1 MIIIKIPL
9 IFHIEKTNNK
19 IAPNKF
25 VKINNQAIYNG
36 SLNRFGRAIVMENL
50 HNYISVFLPKKLKNL
65 EIKKRILINY
75 KLRTV
80 INHGDIRLVKGK
92 TSWKKPNKAT
102 YQANWDLDNLMFIW
116 IKAFNDTLVKNK
128 AVLTDSVGV
137 IVGTNYEFEEV
148 EDLESAELEI
158 SIQLKL
164 KT

>member
-1 MIIIKIPL
+1 MIVIKIPL
-9 IFHIEKTNNK
+9 IFHVAKTNNK
-19 IAPNKF
+19 FAENKF
-25 VKINNQAIYNG
+25 IKINNQAIYNG
-36 SLNRFGRAIVMENL
+36 ALNRFGRAIVMENL
-50 HNYISVFLPKKLKNL
+50 HNYISQFLPVKLVGL
-65 EIKKRILINY
+65 EIKKKVLINY

-92 TSWKKPNKAT
+92 TSWKKPNSAT
-102 YQANWDLDNLMFIW
+102 YNAKWDLDNLMFIW
-116 IKAFNDTLVKNK
+116 IKAFNDALVKNK
-128 AVLTDSVGV
+128 AVFTDSVGV